1 MILTEKV
8 KSFFKQKKSKNP
20 SSIVNP
26 NNVMNNLSDDNS
38 YLRFTDFFDYQEDNN
53 FFNMFSDMT
62 QEELCLKQMAKIQS
76 YRQCAMQPEVATA
89 IDVIANEIVFCYE
102 DFPLK
107 LVFDFDNDELQEALQ
122 KAFDKIIKLGNFD
135 KNLFDVVKKI
145 YIDGQAVLH
154 CEYDKN
160 LKKGI
165 QKLRLL
171 DPCGFMYDYR
181 EKVWKYLENMPNML
195 YATHYEKEE
204 YSQEEIVRIDFGLYD
219 NFICLSYLEYA
230 LKTANVL
237 KSLED
242 LLLPLRFSRSISRR
256 VFNVDIGDLP
266 NKRAEEYMK
275 KVQDKFKYKKFY
287 NNETG
292 EISNQQHITSMV
304 EDYWFAKRSTGKGTD
319 VTTLDESGNLGEL
332 ADILY
337 FNKKLYRAL
346 NIPTSKLDI
355 DPDSDHSFSI
365 DSTESTQEDVKFM
378 NFITRI
384 RKVYSQLFKEL
395 FRREVISTGIMTDKE
410 WSKYQDQIKI
420 EFTNENLFIEK
431 LKIQLLQNKI
441 EYWNNVKEIGGL
453 IVPFKDLMKQVF
465 GFSDKD
471 IDENFDAIMTEMK
484 DKNFHKLYELADIEI
499 ASELGIAGM
508 TDAEGQPLDAENAG
522 MGLFDDKDEDEESE
536 NEEPE
541 ETSKP
546 NEDAENILKQ
556 YGLK

>member
-1 MILTEKV
+1 
-8 KSFFKQKKSKNP
+8 
-20 SSIVNP
+20 
-26 NNVMNNLSDDNS
+26 
-38 YLRFTDFFDYQEDNN
+38 
-53 FFNMFSDMT
+53 
-62 QEELCLKQMAKIQS
+62 
-76 YRQCAMQPEVATA
+76 
-89 IDVIANEIVFCYE
+89 
-102 DFPLK
+102 
-107 LVFDFDNDELQEALQ
+107 
-122 KAFDKIIKLGNFD
+122 
-135 KNLFDVVKKI
+135 
-145 YIDGQAVLH
+145 
-154 CEYDKN
+154 
-160 LKKGI
+160 
-165 QKLRLL
+165 
-171 DPCGFMYDYR
+171 MYDYR
-181 EKVWKYLENMPNML
+181 EKIWKYLENMPNML

-204 YSQEEIVRIDFGLYD
+204 YSQEEIVRVDFGLYD

-355 DPDSDHSFSI
+355 DPDSDHTFSI
-365 DSTESTQEDVKFM
+365 DATESTQEDVKFM

-384 RKVYSQLFKEL
+384 RKVYTQLFKEL

-410 WSKYQDQIKI
+410 WGKYQDQIKI

-453 IVPFKDLMKQVF
+453 LVPFKELMKQVF

-471 IDENFDAIMTEMK
+471 IDENFDAIMAEMK